1 MSSFAKKNII
11 VDGYLSRILGY
22 QEGSLVSYAEITKGI
37 YDYIKDHHLR
47 KEEEP
52 PAKTTKK
59 DRYCFNCGAKV
70 LSKAKFCDK
79 CGRKQ

>member
-11 VDGYLSRILGY
+11 VDGNLSRILGY
-22 QEGSLVSYAEITKGI
+22 EEGRLVSYAEITKGI
-37 YDYIKDHHLR
+37 YDYIKDHNLR
-47 KEEEP
+47 KEEQT
-52 PAKTTKK
+52 PAKTAKK

-70 LSKAKFCDK
+70 LSKAMFCDK